1 MIEVDL
7 SECGYSSK
15 TKEAS
20 VEAALVLVDIYRLTT
35 SRKAHGC
42 SLKIHRVELAL
53 SEETAHS

>member
-1 MIEVDL
+1 MIEGVL
-7 SECGYSSK
+7 SESAHSFK

-20 VEAALVLVDIYRLTT
+20 VEAALVLVDIYRLTM

>member
-1 MIEVDL
+1 MIEGDL
-7 SECGYSSK
+7 SESDHSFK

-20 VEAALVLVDIYRLTT
+20 AEAALVLVDIYRLTT
-35 SRKAHGC
+35 GRKTHGC